1 MATSSSLI
9 IIGWKIAIMLFGTIA
24 LLSGLVKD
32 PGFWSSYVL
41 DIVGPAWNYIL
52 LRGLYTS
59 KKSTFMSLKFTPET
73 AAFIILGTCVLVET
87 AQYFKLYDAYFDPYD
102 FLAYVSLL
110 LPCYLLDK
118 YLLNRFP
125 EAEKC

>member
-1 MATSSSLI
+1 MTASSSLI
-9 IIGWKIAIMLFGTIA
+9 IIGWKIAIILFGTIA

-125 EAEKC
+125 EAEKG

>member
-59 KKSTFMSLKFTPET
+59 NKSTFMSLKFTPET
-73 AAFIILGTCVLVET
+73 AAFIIFGTCVLVKT
-87 AQYFKLYDAYFDPYD
+87 TQYFKLYNAHFDPYD
-102 FLAYVSLL
+102 YLAYGSLL

-118 YLLNRFP
+118 YLLNRFH
-125 EAEKC
+125 EADKC

>member
-59 KKSTFMSLKFTPET
+59 NKSTFMSLKFTPET
-73 AAFIILGTCVLVET
+73 AAFIIFGTCVLVET

-125 EAEKC
+125 EAEKG